1 MIFGSLIVRR
11 WHEKLDCAIV
21 FLFSENASEYQH
33 EMFAFDVFLSKV

>member
-11 WHEKLDCAIV
+11 LHEKLDCTIV
-21 FLFSENASEYQH
+21 FFHENASEYQH